1 MPADGWIAIL
11 RLATAWEFNEP
22 RRAAIERLWRDPQ
35 MSLARRFA
43 LALECGIQDR
53 LLPLLVQLAQKEE
66 PMSVDDAQW
75 LGLERVLKICEVR
88 ERYTEGGAG
97 STGVLCH
104 DILRLGK
111 ESYSVLVDSRCA
123 RIDDYEQ
130 ETQTR

>member
-1 MPADGWIAIL
+1 MS
-11 RLATAWEFNEP
+11 LAVQLSKGSGMIHRCPF
-22 RRAAIERLWRDPQ
+22 
-35 MSLARRFA
+35 LARRFA

-53 LLPLLVQLAQKEE
+53 LLPLLVQLAQKDE

-75 LGLERVLKICEVR
+75 LGLERVLKIREVR

-97 STGVLCH
+97 STGVLCY